1 MSPLLLLTLTFL
13 VTLLWGMPVAVVL
26 GVASAVYL
34 LAADMPLTVI
44 PQKMFSGMDSFV
56 LLSIPAFVLAGN
68 LMNGGGITD
77 RILRFSNSVVGHFRG
92 GLAQTNIVGS
102 MIFAGISG
110 SAAAD
115 AASQGAVLIP
125 GMARQGYTV
134 PYSAAVTAASAV
146 VGPIIPPSIPM
157 IIVGSLTG
165 ISVGQ
170 MFLAGAVPGLL
181 LGLGMMV
188 PAYVLAVRD
197 NHPREPWRGWGEVW
211 ASGKDALWA
220 MGMMFLILF
229 GIVGGYF
236 TPTEAAVIAVL
247 YAIVVGLFVY
257 KELGWRDIP
266 RLVADSAISGAAI
279 MLLVGFASVFG
290 WILAAERIPQMLTEW
305 MTSISTERWAL
316 MIMMNVLLIVVGMF
330 METIAALI
338 ILFGIVGGYFTP
350 TEAAVIAVLYAIV
363 VGLFVY
369 KELGWRDIPRLAAD
383 SAISGAAIMLLVGF
397 ANVFGWI
404 LAAERI
410 PQMLT
415 EWMTSIST
423 ERWALMIM
431 MNLLLIVVGMF
442 METIAALII
451 LFPPLLAVATAAGMD
466 PIHFATFAVLNLMI
480 GLATPPVGVCL
491 FICASIGRISLWE
504 ITVAVWPFLLSNFVV
519 LALVTA
525 IPQISLWLPSLFY
538 R

>member
-44 PQKMFSGMDSFV
+44 PQKMFAGMDSFV

-77 RILRFSNSVVGHFRG
+77 RILRFSNSIVGHFRG

-125 GMARQGYTV
+125 GMVRQGYTV

-338 ILFGIVGGYFTP
+338 ILF
-350 TEAAVIAVLYAIV
+350 
-363 VGLFVY
+363 
-369 KELGWRDIPRLAAD
+369 
-383 SAISGAAIMLLVGF
+383 
-397 ANVFGWI
+397 
-404 LAAERI
+404 
-410 PQMLT
+410 
-415 EWMTSIST
+415 
-423 ERWALMIM
+423 
-431 MNLLLIVVGMF
+431 
-442 METIAALII
+442 
-451 LFPPLLAVATAAGMD
+451 PPLLAVATAAGMD

>member
-77 RILRFSNSVVGHFRG
+77 RILRFSNSIVGHFRG

-330 METIAALI
+330 L
-338 ILFGIVGGYFTP
+338 
-350 TEAAVIAVLYAIV
+350 
-363 VGLFVY
+363 
-369 KELGWRDIPRLAAD
+369 
-383 SAISGAAIMLLVGF
+383 
-397 ANVFGWI
+397 
-404 LAAERI
+404 
-410 PQMLT
+410 
-415 EWMTSIST
+415 
-423 ERWALMIM
+423 
-431 MNLLLIVVGMF
+431 
-442 METIAALII
+442 ETIAALII

>member
-1 MSPLLLLTLTFL
+1 VEPLLLLAIAFL
-13 VTLLWGMPVAVVL
+13 AALLAGMPVAVVL
-26 GVASAVYL
+26 GLSSLAYL
-34 LAADMPLTVI
+34 LAAGMPLEVI

-68 LMNGGGITD
+68 LMNVGGITD
-77 RILRFSNSVVGHFRG
+77 RILRFSNSFVGHFRG

-110 SAAAD
+110 TAAAD

-125 GMARQGYTV
+125 GMHRVGYTV
-134 PYSAAVTAASAV
+134 PYAAAVTAASAV
-146 VGPIIPPSIPM
+146 VGPIIPPSVPM

-170 MFLAGAVPGLL
+170 MFLAGAVPGVL

-188 PAYVLAVRD
+188 PAYILAVRH

-220 MGMMFLILF
+220 IGMMALVLF
-229 GIVGGYF
+229 GIVGGFF

-247 YAIVVGLFVY
+247 YASAVGLFVY
-257 KELGWRDIP
+257 RELGWRDLP

-279 MLLVGFASVFG
+279 MV
-290 WILAAERIPQMLTEW
+290 
-305 MTSISTERWAL
+305 
-316 MIMMNVLLIVVGMF
+316 
-330 METIAALI
+330 
-338 ILFGIVGGYFTP
+338 
-350 TEAAVIAVLYAIV
+350 
-363 VGLFVY
+363 
-369 KELGWRDIPRLAAD
+369 
-383 SAISGAAIMLLVGF
+383 LVGF

-451 LFPPLLAVATAAGMD
+451 LFPPLLAVATTAGMD

-525 IPQISLWLPSLFY
+525 FPIISLWLPSLFY

>member
-1 MSPLLLLTLTFL
+1 MDPILILAIAFL
-13 VTLLWGMPVAVVL
+13 ATLLAGMPVAVVL
-26 GVASAVYL
+26 GVSSLVYL
-34 LAADMPLTVI
+34 LAVDLPLEVI

-110 SAAAD
+110 TAAAD

-125 GMARQGYTV
+125 GMARVGYTV
-134 PYSAAVTAASAV
+134 PYAAAVTAASAV
-146 VGPIIPPSIPM
+146 VGPIIPPSVPM

-170 MFLAGAVPGLL
+170 MFLAGAVPGVL

-188 PAYVLAVRD
+188 PAYILAVKH
-197 NHPREPWRGWGEVW
+197 NHPREPWRGWREVLV
-211 ASGKDALWA
+211 SGKEALWA
-220 MGMMFLILF
+220 MGMMALVLF
-229 GIVGGYF
+229 GIVGGFF
-236 TPTEAAVIAVL
+236 TPTEAAVIAVI
-247 YAIVVGLFVY
+247 YASVVGLFVY
-257 KELGWRDIP
+257 RELGWRDLPKLI
-266 RLVADSAISGAAI
+266 ADSAISGAAI
-279 MLLVGFASVFG
+279 MV
-290 WILAAERIPQMLTEW
+290 
-305 MTSISTERWAL
+305 
-316 MIMMNVLLIVVGMF
+316 
-330 METIAALI
+330 
-338 ILFGIVGGYFTP
+338 
-350 TEAAVIAVLYAIV
+350 
-363 VGLFVY
+363 
-369 KELGWRDIPRLAAD
+369 
-383 SAISGAAIMLLVGF
+383 LVGF

-404 LAAERI
+404 LAAERV
-410 PQMLT
+410 PQALVDVML
-415 EWMTSIST
+415 SIST
-423 ERWALMIM
+423 EKWAIMLM
-431 MNLLLIVVGMF
+431 MNVLLLVVGMF

-451 LFPPLLAVATAAGMD
+451 LFPPLLAVAIQVGID

-525 IPQISLWLPSLFY
+525 IPAISLWLPRQFY
-538 R
+538 P

>member
-1 MSPLLLLTLTFL
+1 MDPLVLLGVSFL
-13 VTLLWGMPVAVVL
+13 AGLLAGMPVAVVL
-26 GVASAVYL
+26 GLSSLVYL
-34 LAADMPLTVI
+34 LAGDIPLEVI

-77 RILRFSNSVVGHFRG
+77 RILRFSNSLVGHFRG

-110 SAAAD
+110 TAAAD

-125 GMARQGYTV
+125 GMKRVGYTV
-134 PYSAAVTAASAV
+134 PYAAAVTAASAV
-146 VGPIIPPSIPM
+146 VGPIIPPSVPM

-170 MFLAGAVPGLL
+170 MFLAGAIPGIL

-188 PAYVLAVRD
+188 PAYILAVKY
-197 NHPREPWRGWGEVW
+197 NHPREPWRGWREVV
-211 ASGKDALWA
+211 ASGQNAVWA
-220 MGMMFLILF
+220 MGMMALVLF
-229 GIVGGYF
+229 GIVGGFF

-247 YAIVVGLFVY
+247 YASVVGLFIY
-257 KELGWRDIP
+257 RELRWRDLPKLLI
-266 RLVADSAISGAAI
+266 DSAISGAAI
-279 MLLVGFASVFG
+279 MV
-290 WILAAERIPQMLTEW
+290 
-305 MTSISTERWAL
+305 
-316 MIMMNVLLIVVGMF
+316 
-330 METIAALI
+330 
-338 ILFGIVGGYFTP
+338 
-350 TEAAVIAVLYAIV
+350 
-363 VGLFVY
+363 
-369 KELGWRDIPRLAAD
+369 
-383 SAISGAAIMLLVGF
+383 LVGF

-404 LAAERI
+404 LAAERV
-410 PQMLT
+410 PQALIDIML
-415 EWMTSIST
+415 SIST
-423 ERWALMIM
+423 EKWAVMLM
-431 MNLLLIVVGMF
+431 MNILLLIVGMF

-451 LFPPLLAVATAAGMD
+451 LFPPLLTVAIQVGID

-504 ITVAVWPFLLSNFVV
+504 ITVAIWPFLLSNLVV

-525 IPQISLWLPSLFY
+525 IPEISLWLPRLFY
-538 R
+538 S

>member
-1 MSPLLLLTLTFL
+1 MSPLLLLVVSF
-13 VTLLWGMPVAVVL
+13 VVALLWGMPVAVVL
-26 GVASAVYL
+26 GVSSAAYL
-34 LAADMPLTVI
+34 LAADISLTVV
-44 PQKMFSGMDSFV
+44 PQKMFAGMDSFV

-77 RILRFSNSVVGHFRG
+77 RILRFSNAMVGHFRG

-170 MFLAGAVPGLL
+170 MFLAGTVPGLL

-211 ASGKDALWA
+211 ASGRDALWA
-220 MGMMFLILF
+220 LGMMFLILF
-229 GIVGGYF
+229 GIVGGFF

-247 YAIVVGLFVY
+247 YASVVGLFVY
-257 KELGWRDIP
+257 RRLGWRDIP
-266 RLVADSAISGAAI
+266 RLVIDSAISGAAI

-290 WILAAERIPQMLTEW
+290 WILAAERIPQMLTQW

-316 MIMMNVLLIVVGMF
+316 LIMINI
-330 METIAALI
+330 
-338 ILFGIVGGYFTP
+338 
-350 TEAAVIAVLYAIV
+350 
-363 VGLFVY
+363 
-369 KELGWRDIPRLAAD
+369 
-383 SAISGAAIMLLVGF
+383 
-397 ANVFGWI
+397 
-404 LAAERI
+404 
-410 PQMLT
+410 
-415 EWMTSIST
+415 
-423 ERWALMIM
+423 
-431 MNLLLIVVGMF
+431 LLIVVGMF

-451 LFPPLLAVATAAGMD
+451 LFPPLLAVAVGAGID

-480 GLATPPVGVCL
+480 GLSTPPVGVCL

-504 ITVAVWPFLLSNFVV
+504 ITVAVWPFLLSNLVV
-519 LALVTA
+519 LGLVTA